1 MTEALL
7 LLVVAGTV
15 AGLWSWSTAGRE
27 RVIGEANRL
36 CKELGLQKLD
46 DNIALRVVTVRRHWG
61 ALRFVRIYRFEFTT
75 DGRERRTG
83 DIALLGN
90 APWWAVVHLA
100 DGPVHLDLGPGA
112 RVLEF
117 IPRQ

>member
-7 LLVVAGTV
+7 LLVVAGTL
-15 AGLWSWSTAGRE
+15 AGVWSWSTSGRE
-27 RVIGEANRL
+27 RVIVEANRL

-46 DNIALRVVTVRRHWG
+46 DNIALRAVSLRRHWG
-61 ALRFVRIYRFEFTT
+61 TLRLVRIYRFEFTG

-83 DIALLGN
+83 DVALLGN

-100 DGPVHLDLGPGA
+100 EGPVHLDLMPGA
-112 RVLEF
+112 RVVEL
-117 IPRQ
+117 IPRR

>member
-1 MTEALL
+1 MLVLAGAL
-7 LLVVAGTV
+7 

-27 RVIGEANRL
+27 RVVAEANRV

-46 DNIALRVVTVRRHWG
+46 DNIALRSVTLRRHWG
-61 ALRFVRIYRFEFTT
+61 ALRVVRIYRFEFSQ

-90 APWWAVVHLA
+90 TAWWAVVHLA
-100 DGPVHLDLGPGA
+100 EGPVHLDLGQGA
-112 RVLEF
+112 KVLEF
-117 IPRQ
+117 IPRR